1 MKKHQILLSLIVL
14 IFALMACQTASS
26 GNNTGAEPNP
36 QDSFEAQPS
45 NSYNGEWPIPEGAYA
60 INELGGNL
68 HFLVDMSHD
77 EVVDFYL
84 TEMRVRGYNDIPIS
98 SDYDG
103 SDGYTSI
110 WFDGHESGR
119 RIIVSSNERDENSVE
134 VVIGFVVGD

>member
-1 MKKHQILLSLIVL
+1 MKNYKILLSLTIL
-14 IFALMACQTASS
+14 ILASMACQNTSS
-26 GNNTGAEPNP
+26 GDNTSIESNP
-36 QDSFEAQPS
+36 QDGIEAEPS

-60 INELGGNL
+60 INELGRNL

-84 TEMRVRGYNDIPIS
+84 TEMRARGYSDIPIS

-103 SDGYTSI
+103 ADGYTSI

-119 RIIVSSNERDENSVE
+119 RIIVSSNERDGNSVE